1 MSAAPPAVEGGFLRR
16 ALGRLRHSLRYRVL
30 AMTLL
35 VSLTPQVLVVA
46 WSQLSSAT
54 APRLWYGV
62 RDAVDEAEQVEGR
75 PLLTRRE
82 LEERVREVAYRRGVW
97 MRAFMDHEN
106 GGPFVDVAADA
117 PYQPMRGLAGP
128 IERFLLGR
136 RNPLSLRKI
145 DAARGP
151 MRDRKEVA
159 VAFRLGTYIDCEL
172 GEAVWCQAVRPVLVK
187 DEGVALVVAMQGADS
202 DVGAVYGLR
211 HVLLRLAL
219 LTVPFSLVL
228 AWLTARRVVRPIQ
241 EVKQRALA
249 LSREQTAARTPETY
263 DEARDLA
270 AAIESLLAELSAR
283 ERVHAAFVDDL
294 VHELKS
300 PVASLRAASD
310 ALLSP
315 PDDEAGRAMRT
326 QRLARSIEGSSR
338 RLEGIVG
345 RFLDLSRA
353 KAGFPDEERER
364 VDLGALLRE
373 SASEVESDARF
384 PQVAFEVALGEGDLS
399 LRGVPGRLAA
409 MMRELLDNGASFVE
423 GEGRVRARL
432 EPDGARLRL
441 TVTDDGPGIPEA
453 QRERIF
459 DRYYTTR
466 AEARGTGLGLA
477 LVRAVA
483 EAHGGTA
490 RAETPPAGARGA
502 VFVVEL
508 PV

>member
-1 MSAAPPAVEGGFLRR
+1 
-16 ALGRLRHSLRYRVL
+16 
-30 AMTLL
+30 MTLL
-35 VSLTPQVLVVA
+35 VSLAPQVLVVA
-46 WSQLSSAT
+46 WSQLSSTT

-62 RDAVDEAEQVEGR
+62 RDAVDEVEPGEGR
-75 PLLTRRE
+75 PLLTRAE
-82 LEERVREVAYRRGVW
+82 LEARVREVAQRRGVW
-97 MRAFMDHEN
+97 MRAFMDHES
-106 GGPFVDVAADA
+106 GGPFVDVWADPA
-117 PYQPMRGLAGP
+117 YEPMSGIAGRL
-128 IERFLLGR
+128 ERFLLGR
-136 RNPLSLRKI
+136 RNPPSLRTI

-151 MRDRKEVA
+151 MRDRKEVG
-159 VAFRLGTYIDCEL
+159 VAFRLGTYIDCDL
-172 GEAVWCQAVRPVLVK
+172 GESVWCQAVRPVLVK
-187 DEGVALVVAMQGADS
+187 DEGVALVVAMQGS
-202 DVGAVYGLR
+202 QRDVGAVYGLR

-219 LTVPFSLVL
+219 LTVPLSLLL
-228 AWLTARRVVRPIQ
+228 AWFTARRVVRPIQ

-249 LSREQTAARTPETY
+249 LSREQTTARTPETY

-310 ALLSP
+310 ALASP
-315 PDDEAGRAMRT
+315 PDAVATDEAGRASRT

-338 RLEGIVG
+338 RLESIVA

-353 KAGFPDEERER
+353 KAGFPDEEREL
-364 VDLGALLRE
+364 VDLGVLLRE
-373 SASEVESDARF
+373 VVSEIESDARF
-384 PQVAFEVALGEGDLS
+384 PEVRFEAAVDGTDLAVQ
-399 LRGVPGRLAA
+399 GVPARLAA

-432 EPDGARLRL
+432 ARHEGGLRL

-483 EAHGGTA
+483 EAHGA
-490 RAETPPAGARGA
+490 RVRAEARPAGERGA
-502 VFVVEL
+502 TFVVDFASPPL
-508 PV
+508 LTRR

>member
-1 MSAAPPAVEGGFLRR
+1 MSPADGIVRR
-16 ALGRLRHSLRYRVL
+16 MLGRLRNSLRYRVL

-46 WSQLSSAT
+46 WSQLSGAT

-62 RDAVDEAEQVEGR
+62 RDAVDEAEAGEGK
-75 PLLTRRE
+75 PLLTRAE
-82 LEERVREVAYRRGVW
+82 LEERLREVAQRRGVW
-97 MRAFMDHEN
+97 MRAFMDHET
-106 GGPFVDVAADA
+106 GGPFVDVSADA
-117 PYQPMRGLAGP
+117 PYEPMTRLTDRV
-128 IERFLLGR
+128 ERFLLGR
-136 RNPLSLRKI
+136 RNPPSLRKI
-145 DAARGP
+145 DAARAP

-159 VAFRLGTYIDCEL
+159 VAFRLGTYIDCDL
-172 GEAVWCQAVRPVLVK
+172 GEAVWCEAVRPVLLK
-187 DEGVALVVAMQGADS
+187 DEGVAIVVAMQGS
-202 DVGAVYGLR
+202 NRDVGAVYGLR

-219 LTVPFSLVL
+219 LTVPLSLLL

-249 LSREQTAARTPETY
+249 LSREQTNARTPETY

-283 ERVHAAFVDDL
+283 EHVHAAFVDDL

-300 PVASLRAASD
+300 PVASLRAAAD
-310 ALLSP
+310 ALSSP
-315 PDDEAGRAMRT
+315 PAGAAIDEAASRT

-353 KAGFPDEERER
+353 KAGFPDEEREP
-364 VDLGALLRE
+364 VDLAVLLRE
-373 SASEVESDARF
+373 TAAEVESDARF

-399 LRGVPGRLAA
+399 LRGIPARLAA

-432 EPDGARLRL
+432 ERYDEGLRL

-453 QRERIF
+453 QRARIF

-490 RAETPPAGARGA
+490 RAETPAAGARGA
-502 VFVVEL
+502 TFVVEL
-508 PV
+508 PGIA